1 MEQLSKSTPTPHSE
15 NDAAGLGDAQLSLT
29 QRTLHGVVWRFI
41 AVFSKLIVQ
50 VVVMVVLSHI
60 LPVED
65 FGQLSLALVVVG
77 LAAVV
82 SEVGVVQAVIQRLEL
97 TARHVQVAF
106 TLSVIFGT
114 LMTAVVWA
122 CAPQTARLLGDTQIV
137 PLLRIIALTFA
148 LDGVG
153 MTAGALLQR
162 RLEFRRMTAAEFSAY
177 VAYGTVAVVLACLG
191 LGAQSMAWALIVQS
205 IIRSTLLLIAAPHPM
220 APSLAKTEVGH
231 LLGYGVGM
239 GFYRIANYGA
249 HNADYLVVGRWL
261 VPRH

>member
-122 CAPQTARLLGDTQIV
+122 
-137 PLLRIIALTFA
+137 ALP
-148 LDGVG
+148 
-153 MTAGALLQR
+153 R
-162 RLEFRRMTAAEFSAY
+162 RR
-177 VAYGTVAVVLACLG
+177 
-191 LGAQSMAWALIVQS
+191 
-205 IIRSTLLLIAAPHPM
+205 
-220 APSLAKTEVGH
+220 
-231 LLGYGVGM
+231 GY
-239 GFYRIANYGA
+239 
-249 HNADYLVVGRWL
+249 
-261 VPRH
+261 